1 MNKRLTKLKGL
12 IDDGSVPTI
21 LEVRTNSRE
30 YSYED
35 VIALDYGFVQDLYMG
50 NENFETW
57 FTYIGPKPIKL
68 NDLVLIKDEMIEII
82 FAEYKDDMHRELED
96 TLQYQYDT
104 LNRAREEAYDI
115 ADRLESDV
123 PIYKHGEGYSLWQGE
138 SLVEWVRPNFNEL
151 DYHGI

>member
-35 VIALDYGFVQDLYMG
+35 VIALDYGFIQDLYMG

-57 FTYIGPKPIKL
+57 FTYIGPNPIKL
-68 NDLVLIKDEMIEII
+68 NELIIHSDEMIEI
-82 FAEYKDDMHRELED
+82 L
-96 TLQYQYDT
+96 
-104 LNRAREEAYDI
+104 
-115 ADRLESDV
+115 
-123 PIYKHGEGYSLWQGE
+123 
-138 SLVEWVRPNFNEL
+138 FN
-151 DYHGI
+151 YYGK

>member
-1 MNKRLTKLKGL
+1 MNKRLTKLKSL

-50 NENFETW
+50 SEQFEKW

-68 NDLVLIKDEMIEII
+68 NDLILNKNEMIEII
-82 FAEYKDDMHRELED
+82 
-96 TLQYQYDT
+96 
-104 LNRAREEAYDI
+104 
-115 ADRLESDV
+115 
-123 PIYKHGEGYSLWQGE
+123 
-138 SLVEWVRPNFNEL
+138 L
-151 DYHGI
+151 DYYGI

>member
-50 NENFETW
+50 NEQFETW

-68 NDLVLIKDEMIEII
+68 NDLTLNKNEMIEII
-82 FAEYKDDMHRELED
+82 
-96 TLQYQYDT
+96 
-104 LNRAREEAYDI
+104 
-115 ADRLESDV
+115 
-123 PIYKHGEGYSLWQGE
+123 
-138 SLVEWVRPNFNEL
+138 L
-151 DYHGI
+151 DYYEKL

>member
-30 YSYED
+30 YSYDD

-50 NENFETW
+50 NEQFETW

-68 NDLVLIKDEMIEII
+68 NDLTLNKNEMIEII
-82 FAEYKDDMHRELED
+82 
-96 TLQYQYDT
+96 
-104 LNRAREEAYDI
+104 
-115 ADRLESDV
+115 
-123 PIYKHGEGYSLWQGE
+123 
-138 SLVEWVRPNFNEL
+138 L
-151 DYHGI
+151 DYYGI

>member
-35 VIALDYGFVQDLYMG
+35 VIALDYGFIQDLYMG

-68 NDLVLIKDEMIEII
+68 NDLTLNKNEMIEII
-82 FAEYKDDMHRELED
+82 
-96 TLQYQYDT
+96 
-104 LNRAREEAYDI
+104 
-115 ADRLESDV
+115 
-123 PIYKHGEGYSLWQGE
+123 
-138 SLVEWVRPNFNEL
+138 L
-151 DYHGI
+151 DYYGI

>member
-12 IDDGSVPTI
+12 IDDGLVPTI

-68 NDLVLIKDEMIEII
+68 NDLTLNKNEMIEII
-82 FAEYKDDMHRELED
+82 F
-96 TLQYQYDT
+96 
-104 LNRAREEAYDI
+104 
-115 ADRLESDV
+115 
-123 PIYKHGEGYSLWQGE
+123 
-138 SLVEWVRPNFNEL
+138 
-151 DYHGI
+151 DYYGI

>member
-30 YSYED
+30 YSYDD
-35 VIALDYGFVQDLYMG
+35 VITLDYGFVQDLYMG

-68 NDLVLIKDEMIEII
+68 NDLTLNKNEMIEII
-82 FAEYKDDMHRELED
+82 
-96 TLQYQYDT
+96 
-104 LNRAREEAYDI
+104 LNY
-115 ADRLESDV
+115 
-123 PIYKHGEGYSLWQGE
+123 Y
-138 SLVEWVRPNFNEL
+138 
-151 DYHGI
+151 GI